1 MEQTVK
7 YGSLPTVFGI
17 SSDFAFGGTR
27 TSFSRAGSNPWPL
40 LKNSS
45 GAKPAC
51 T

>member
-17 SSDFAFGGTR
+17 SSNFAFGGMCLL
-27 TSFSRAGSNPWPL
+27 FSRAGISPWRI
-40 LKNSS
+40 LKILEEKDL
-45 GAKPAC
+45 AE